1 MKTPAHLPE
10 ATQHTLAQLEAAP
23 LSHRIGVY
31 LYEHG
36 SPYRAKQNGS
46 SLTNDLWLLGN
57 SEVAPEYSSKFVEAL
72 YSSIGEVRPT
82 PAEPD
87 LLVTVPVAIQNET
100 PNQIDVLCRQIEKA
114 ARPLGNVSV
123 LMWAN
128 MKYDGMLPDKKIRG
142 LVKDAGKKTANLQAQ
157 LHARPRTNV
166 RYMTGFQTGDKA
178 EMRMS
183 DIRYSFMAVMLERV
197 RQLGHSAALPVM
209 WVDAD
214 TTHLSKNA
222 FTGVVDALETHAFA
236 HPRVAFSAEW
246 AANLPP
252 NDTARTFMLQQL
264 LERKRRKHYG
274 VNYRDIDYPEESG
287 LAFTIDTYLKA
298 RGVSTSAPMNE
309 APGLIHNYA
318 ARVSTGAPGRIE
330 PYAFFKDVAD
340 AQLIASGRRVL
351 DMVAAYGY
359 DGFEMVRE
367 NTRRYVPWCD
377 TTAKQQALQTAI
389 TPEMAL
395 RGYDELLAALPA
407 AERHRTMLTAQRL
420 WNSPSLKQ

>member
-1 MKTPAHLPE
+1 MKTPPHLPE
-10 ATQHTLAQLEAAP
+10 ATQHILAQLEATP
-23 LSHRIGVY
+23 LSNRIGAY
-31 LYEHG
+31 LYQHG
-36 SPYRAKQNGS
+36 SPYRARQNGS
-46 SLTNDLWLLGN
+46 SLSHDLWLLG
-57 SEVAPEYSSKFVEAL
+57 SSGVATEYSSTFVDGL
-72 YSSIGEVRPT
+72 HDSITEVRPT
-82 PAEPD
+82 STEPD
-87 LLVTVPVAIQNET
+87 LLVTVPVAIQSET
-100 PNQIDVLCRQIEKA
+100 PEQIDVLCGQIEKA

-123 LMWAN
+123 LLWAN

-142 LVKDAGKKTANLQAQ
+142 LVKDAAKKTNALHSQ
-157 LHARPRTNV
+157 LKSRSRTNV
-166 RYMTGFQTGDKA
+166 HYMTGFQTGDKVA
-178 EMRMS
+178 MRMS

-222 FTGVVDALETHAFA
+222 FSGVVDALETHAFA

-246 AANLPP
+246 AATMPA
-252 NDTARTFMLQQL
+252 NDTTRTYILQQL
-264 LERKRRKHYG
+264 LERKRRKHFG
-274 VNYRDIDYPEESG
+274 VNYRDTDYPEESG

-298 RGVSTSAPMNE
+298 RGVNTGAPMNE

-318 ARVSTGAPGRIE
+318 ARVSAGAPGRIE

-340 AQLIASGRRVL
+340 AELIASGRRVL
-351 DMVAAYGY
+351 DMVAVYGY
-359 DGFEMVRE
+359 EGFEMVRE

-377 TTAKQQALQTAI
+377 TTAKQQALQTVI

-407 AERHRTMLTAQRL
+407 DQQHRIKLTAERL
-420 WNSPSLKQ
+420 WDSPATKR